1 MKVRAKQT
9 CNVIVRAKNYRL
21 KSGEDYEIPEEDLK
35 SIPEGYVT
43 GIEKVEE
50 EKPKKRKKKEGE

>member
-9 CNVIVRAKNYRL
+9 CNIVVRGIKYRL
-21 KSGEDYEIPEEDLK
+21 KIGENYEISEEELK

-43 GIEKVEE
+43 GIEKEE
-50 EKPKKRKKKEGE
+50 ERPKRKGRKKEGE